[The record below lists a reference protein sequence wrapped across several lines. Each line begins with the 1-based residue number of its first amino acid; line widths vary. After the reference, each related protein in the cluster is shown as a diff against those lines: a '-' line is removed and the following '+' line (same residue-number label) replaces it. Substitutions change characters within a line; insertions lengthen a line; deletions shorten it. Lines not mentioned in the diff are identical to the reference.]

1 MAGIDRLD
9 IGAPYTPRQI
19 NLSFAD
25 WASGGGATGGFAT
38 AHLYGYILGK

>member
-1 MAGIDRLD
+1 MAGIDTLD
-9 IGAPYTPRQI
+9 ISAPYSPRQM

-25 WASGGGATGGFAT
+25 WASGGRTIGGFAT

>member
-9 IGAPYTPRQI
+9 IGAFYIPRHV

-25 WASGGGATGGFAT
+25 WASGGGTIGGFAI